1 MARDGHRGRRP
12 KVAIAHDY
20 LTQRGGAERVVLA
33 LARAFPDAT
42 VHTTMYDR
50 DSTFPEFGHLPV
62 RVTALNRTPLRR
74 AHRAALP
81 VLPFAVAR
89 HRIDAD
95 LTIASSSGWAHGFPT
110 SGKKLVYCYS
120 PARWLY
126 DFDRYRGDRTRPGLA
141 DLGIGLLGPAL
152 RQWDR
157 RAAGSA
163 DGYLAISRAVRDR
176 IRSAY
181 GVDAEVL
188 PAPVTLT
195 PHGAVSVVPA
205 LRDWAAEGY
214 ALVVSRLLPYKNV
227 GAVIEAFRGH
237 AERLVVVGNGPLLPE
252 LARSSP
258 ENVRIVSDLTDAQ
271 VRWVYANAAVLVAP
285 SFEDFGLTPLEAA
298 GHGIPTAA
306 LRWGGY
312 LDTIDP
318 AVNGEFFE
326 EPTPAAIRAAVRRV
340 RSRTWDRA
348 AIGRHARGFSEERFI
363 RDIRAH
369 VDRLS
374 E

>member
-1 MARDGHRGRRP
+1 MARESHRARRP

-50 DSTFPEFGHLPV
+50 ASTFPEFEDLPV

-81 VLPFAVAR
+81 LLPLAVGR
-89 HRIDAD
+89 HRVDAD
-95 LTIASSSGWAHGFPT
+95 VTIASSSGWAHGFPT
-110 SGKKLVYCYS
+110 SGRKLVYCYS

-126 DFDRYRGDRTRPGLA
+126 DFDRYRGDRPRAGLA

-152 RQWDR
+152 RRWDR
-157 RAAGSA
+157 RAARSA

-176 IRSAY
+176 IQKTY

-195 PHGAVSVVPA
+195 PHGAESVVPA
-205 LRDWAAEGY
+205 VRDWADDGY

-227 GAVIEAFRGH
+227 GPVIEAFRGDV
-237 AERLVVVGNGPLLPE
+237 ERLVVVGSGPLLPE
-252 LARSSP
+252 LVRSSP
-258 ENVRIVSDLTDAQ
+258 KNVRIVSDLTDAQ
-271 VRWVYANAAVLVAP
+271 VRWVYANATVLIAP

-298 GHGIPTAA
+298 GHGVPTAA

-318 AVNGEFFE
+318 AVNGEFFA

-348 AIGRHARGFSEERFI
+348 AIVRLVRGFSEERFI
-363 RDIRAH
+363 GEIRAH
-369 VDRLS
+369 VDRMS